1 MWSSPWCEINI
12 TDEPTS
18 AWKIIEFARMQFITE
33 HAPKGVFM
41 RYELLPCFRHDFGYP
56 SQRGYNVLPITEWQS
71 LKIMKSLDHKIAVF
85 MTLIGMMLL
94 TITSSGATK
103 IDVTNTSPT
112 HGEFTAD
119 SQKWEGVWFTCE
131 HAQRQR
137 APDDRCQMFDNEGF
151 EYRDGTLSYLEMKGS
166 QETNCKGQKK
176 GHCFERAQSAIT
188 VTSKPIGDV
197 KIEDGLLIVRY
208 WGCEQSYFMAEDT
221 DYMTIKPKKV
231 RIAFGRKSAI
241 STLPLYLGKV
251 VYQSVK

>member
-1 MWSSPWCEINI
+1 MNSCL
-12 TDEPTS
+12 
-18 AWKIIEFARMQFITE
+18 
-33 HAPKGVFM
+33 VFDM
-41 RYELLPCFRHDFGYP
+41 ILATLDKEVTIPP
-56 SQRGYNVLPITEWQS
+56 PITEWQS

-103 IDVTNTSPT
+103 IDVTSTSPT

-197 KIEDGLLIVRY
+197 RIEDGLLIVRY
-208 WGCEQSYFMAEDT
+208 WGCEQSYFMAEGA
-221 DYMTIKPKKV
+221 DYMTIKPKGKNCLWSQE
-231 RIAFGRKSAI
+231 RHFYIA
-241 STLPLYLGKV
+241 PYLGKV